1 MNKIKLA
8 YIIIIAS
15 TILLVLNLYYAY
27 TDNEFNYFVIAS
39 NVLIIIAMIIIIY
52 NRRNKTE
59 QL

>member
-8 YIIIIAS
+8 YFIIIAS
-15 TILLVLNLYYAY
+15 ALLLLLNLYFAY
-27 TDNEFNYFVIAS
+27 TQNVFNYFVIGS

-52 NRRNKTE
+52 NRKNKTE

>member
-8 YIIIIAS
+8 YFIIIAS
-15 TILLVLNLYYAY
+15 ALLLVLNLYFAY
-27 TDNEFNYFVIAS
+27 TQNVFNYFVIGS

-52 NRRNKTE
+52 NRKNKTE

>member
-8 YIIIIAS
+8 YSIIIAS
-15 TILLVLNLYYAY
+15 SVLLVANLYFSYV
-27 TDNEFNYFVIAS
+27 DNEFNYFVIAS

-52 NRRNKTE
+52 NSRNNTE